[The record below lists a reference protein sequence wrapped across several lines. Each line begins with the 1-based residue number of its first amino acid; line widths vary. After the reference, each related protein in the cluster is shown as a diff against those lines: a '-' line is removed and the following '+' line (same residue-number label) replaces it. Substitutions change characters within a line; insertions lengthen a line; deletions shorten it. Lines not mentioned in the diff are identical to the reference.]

1 MPVNSSQGLGLSMA
15 KASLGC
21 PIMPSRVLPF
31 GGRIKDFRC
40 NGYSG
45 TTDGKSGKKRAAKQG
60 V

>member
-15 KASLGC
+15 KASFGC

-45 TTDGKSGKKRAAKQG
+45 TTDGKSGKKRAAK
-60 V
+60 